1 MATTAIAPTPIDLE
15 HDVRPTADDEEPDE
29 ADDDDEV
36 AMEREADVLE
46 SRYQDLVSF
55 GPLGGGGGAGSSL
68 FSGGGGGLAKISQT
82 AGASLRAAE
91 RSTSGQDKHS
101 GGITRDTR
109 ATREQVLDPR
119 TRLILFKLIN
129 SGVLASINGCV
140 STGKEANV
148 YHAFGAD
155 GAEFAVK
162 VYKTSILIFK
172 DRDRYVSG
180 EFRFRH
186 GYCKSNPRK
195 MVRMWA
201 EKEMRNYR
209 RLALAG
215 LATPPV
221 HLLRE
226 HVLLMGFIGRDGLAA
241 PRLKDATLSLSQY
254 TEAATQV
261 GLMLRSIYHQC
272 RLVHADFSEYNLLW

>member
-15 HDVRPTADDEEPDE
+15 HAVRPTADDEEPDE

-215 LATPPV
+215 LPTPSV

-241 PRLKDATLSLSQY
+241 PRLKDATLSLAQY